1 LLGQPG
7 GAPTKL
13 PLNTRIS
20 EERCNCNASVPFPK
34 FLFMWELHVES
45 AAAEAFDGFEDVVS

>member
-1 LLGQPG
+1 MRVPYSG
-7 GAPTKL
+7 
-13 PLNTRIS
+13 TRPEFYTVQS
-20 EERCNCNASVPFPK
+20 SVPFLK